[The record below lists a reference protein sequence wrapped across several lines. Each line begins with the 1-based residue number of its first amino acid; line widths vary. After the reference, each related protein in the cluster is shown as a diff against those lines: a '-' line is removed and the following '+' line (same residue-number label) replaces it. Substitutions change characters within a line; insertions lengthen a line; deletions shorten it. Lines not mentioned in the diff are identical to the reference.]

1 MSEPAIVID
10 RFGDRWMNIVWR
22 KPPADIAERTRRRVT
37 MHLLPFL
44 FFLYI
49 LAYLDRFN
57 VSVAALK
64 MKLSPEEHGLG
75 FTDDIIG
82 HGAGLFFWGYWI
94 LELPSTI
101 SVAKWGARWVF
112 VRILVLWGI
121 CAAVCGLVG
130 LPLMHSFFGWLPH
143 AESVSP
149 GVWGDVTNYVS
160 QLPDNAAY
168 QFYFFR
174 FMLGFFEGGFFPTV
188 IVYLSYWFRARSSE
202 SNCLL
207 HGCDSFFRRCG
218 HSAFR
223 SAVENKFF
231 GTAWLALDFYFG
243 RHRASHC
250 RICDVVF
257 PPGSTAGC
265 PLAPRRGTKN
275 AAGRTRPRT
284 SRQEKATATGRG
296 CITWARWHF

>member
-1 MSEPAIVID
+1 MSEPATGID

-22 KPPADIAERTRRRVT
+22 KPPADLAERNRRRVT

-112 VRILVLWGI
+112 ARILVLWGI
-121 CAAVCGLVG
+121 CAAVTGLIG
-130 LPLMHSFFGWLPH
+130 LPIMHSIFGWLPH
-143 AESVSP
+143 AASASP
-149 GVWGDVTNYVS
+149 GVWGDVTNFVS

-188 IVYLSYWFRARSSE
+188 IVYLSYWFR
-202 SNCLL
+202 
-207 HGCDSFFRRCG
+207 RRIERKQLPVLW
-218 HSAFR
+218 SP
-223 SAVENKFF
+223 
-231 GTAWLALDFYFG
+231 
-243 RHRASHC
+243 
-250 RICDVVF
+250 F
-257 PPGSTAGC
+257 PFP
-265 PLAPRRGTKN
+265 
-275 AAGRTRPRT
+275 
-284 SRQEKATATGRG
+284 
-296 CITWARWHF
+296 ARWASLSPACC